1 MSEDKIDA
9 LSITDDEGEDSEED
23 LRNFEK
29 KGVLSK
35 WTNYLHGWQDR
46 YIVLKDGTLS
56 YYKSE
61 NDLAFGCRGA
71 VSLTRASVTPHQ
83 FDECRFDVAVND
95 SVWYLRAESEDE
107 RQVWI
112 DVIDNHRQTE
122 SGYGSESNLR
132 RHGSLISLTSGTSM
146 STASTSSFKRG
157 RGLREKLMEMETFR
171 DILCRQI
178 ETLQSYFDSCA
189 SAVAHG
195 TVNDLTEDDIGDP
208 DDLDHGD
215 VHQQSGVSYPGHSAK
230 DLASILQQHGAHSVD
245 FKGESFTFK
254 ATTAGIIATLS
265 HCIELMSQREDAWRK
280 KLEKEVDRR
289 KKYEDAYKTLLE
301 QHNKQQQNASRLAG
315 PDFEE
320 GPHSVIKE
328 DEFFDAIDASL
339 DKLEKE
345 EEDKRLVQT
354 KARPPPKIHLSP
366 ENSYYEQ
373 INKIVNTHIHQL
385 YEKTMEGKDVWECIA
400 EDGELK
406 VYKRELEVDGVVLD
420 PLKAVHTV
428 TDSIEEVLT
437 RSDTVALRSTST
449 YEGITG
455 HEVCRHFWDIKY
467 RMDWEAT
474 LDSSNVVDW
483 LSDDTFICHNIIKR
497 VWPASQRDA
506 LFWTHIRHVQG
517 ETDEEPDLWIVVNYS
532 TNLDSIP
539 SNKYVRVTMNVAM
552 VCQTIIEPPVEGE
565 ITRDNIK
572 CKISYTAEVNPGG
585 WAPASVLRAVYKRE
599 YPKFLKRFTSYVRD
613 ATKDKEILF

>member
-1 MSEDKIDA
+1 VDA
-9 LSITDDEGEDSEED
+9 LSITDDEEESEED
-23 LRNFEK
+23 GVYEK

-35 WTNYLHGWQDR
+35 WTNYLHGWQER

-56 YYKSE
+56 YFKSE

-71 VSLTRASVTPHQ
+71 VSLAKASVVPHQ
-83 FDECRFDVAVND
+83 FDDCRFDVAVND
-95 SVWYLRAESEDE
+95 SVWYLRSEKPED
-107 RQVWI
+107 RQEWMDSI
-112 DVIDNHRQTE
+112 DALRQAE
-122 SGYGSESNLR
+122 SGYGSESSLR
-132 RHGSLISLTSGTSM
+132 RHGSMLSLTSGTSM
-146 STASTSSFKRG
+146 STASSSSFKRG
-157 RGLREKLMEMETFR
+157 RGLREKLMEMESFR

-195 TVNDLTEDDIGDP
+195 AINELVEDDIGDP
-208 DDLDHGD
+208 DDLENSDSSHHTS
-215 VHQQSGVSYPGHSAK
+215 VHYPSHSAK
-230 DLASILQQHGAHSVD
+230 DLASILQQHGAHAID

-254 ATTAGIIATLS
+254 ATTAGIISTLS

-280 KLEKEVDRR
+280 KLEKEGDRR
-289 KKYEDAYKTLLE
+289 KKYEDAYKSLLE
-301 QHNKQQQNASRLAG
+301 QTKQQTAARLGG

-345 EEDKRLVQT
+345 EENKHKIQ
-354 KARPPPKIHLSP
+354 KAKPPPKIKLSP
-366 ENSYYEQ
+366 DNRFYEE

-385 YEKTMEGKDVWECIA
+385 QEKSQSGKDLWECIA

-406 VYKRELEVDGVVLD
+406 VYKREIEQDGIVID

-428 TDSIEEVLT
+428 T
-437 RSDTVALRSTST
+437 
-449 YEGITG
+449 GITG
-455 HEVCRHFWDIKY
+455 HEVCHHFWDIKY

-474 LDSSNVVDW
+474 IDSSNVVEW
-483 LSDDTFICHNIIKR
+483 LSEDSFVCHNVIKR

-517 ETDEEPDLWIVVNYS
+517 DTDEEPDLWIVVNYS
-532 TNLDSIP
+532 TEHDTIP

-552 VCQTIIEPPVEGE
+552 VCQTIIEPPENGK

-599 YPKFLKRFTSYVRD
+599 YPKFLKRFTSYVRE
-613 ATKDKEILF
+613 ATADKEIMF

>member
-1 MSEDKIDA
+1 MAEEKVDA
-9 LSITDDEGEDSEED
+9 LSITDDEDESEEENSS
-23 LRNFEK
+23 LFEK
-29 KGVLSK
+29 KGILSK

-56 YYKSE
+56 YFKSE
-61 NDLAFGCRGA
+61 NDLSFGCRGA
-71 VSLTRASVTPHQ
+71 VSLARASVTPHQ

-107 RQVWI
+107 RHVWI
-112 DVIDNHRQTE
+112 DAIDNHRQAE
-122 SGYGSESNLR
+122 SGYGSESSLR
-132 RHGSLISLTSGTSM
+132 RHGSLLSLTSGTSM
-146 STASTSSFKRG
+146 STTSTSSFKRG
-157 RGLREKLMEMETFR
+157 RGLKEKLMEMETFR

-189 SAVAHG
+189 SAVSHG
-195 TVNDLTEDDIGDP
+195 SINDLTEDDIGDP
-208 DDLDHGD
+208 DDLDS
-215 VHQQSGVSYPGHSAK
+215 VASSQSGVNFPGHTPK

-254 ATTAGIIATLS
+254 ATTAGIIATMS
-265 HCIELMSQREDAWRK
+265 HCMELMSQREDAWRRR
-280 KLEKEVDRR
+280 LEREVERR
-289 KKYEDAYKTLLE
+289 KKYEDAYKNLLE
-301 QHNKQQQNASRLAG
+301 QHNIQQQNVTRLAG

-345 EEDKRLVQT
+345 EEDRLGHV
-354 KARPPPKIHLSP
+354 KAKPPPKISLAP
-366 ENSYYEQ
+366 DNKYYDE
-373 INKIVNTHIHQL
+373 INKVVNTHIRQL
-385 YEKTMEGKDVWECIA
+385 NETTTDGKDVWECIA
-400 EDGELK
+400 EDGELR

-420 PLKAVHTV
+420 PMKAVHTV
-428 TDSIEEVLT
+428 TDSIEEILT
-437 RSDTVALRSTST
+437 RPDTVALRSST
-449 YEGITG
+449 TYKGITG
-455 HEVCRHFWDIKY
+455 HEVCSHFWDIKY

-474 LDSSNVVDW
+474 LDSSNVVEW
-483 LSDDTFICHNIIKR
+483 LSEDSFVCYNIIKR

-506 LFWTHIRHVQG
+506 LFWSHIRHVQG
-517 ETDEEPDLWIVVNYS
+517 ETDEEPDLWLVINYS
-532 TNLDSIP
+532 TSHESDQ
-539 SNKYVRVTMNVAM
+539 SNKYVRVIMNVAM
-552 VCQTIIEPPVEGE
+552 VCQTIIEPPLDGK

-599 YPKFLKRFTSYVRD
+599 YPKFLKKFTSYVRD
-613 ATKDKEILF
+613 ATKDKEIMF

>member
-1 MSEDKIDA
+1 MAMLEDKVDA
-9 LSITDDEGEDSEED
+9 LSITDDEEESEED
-23 LRNFEK
+23 NVRYPEK

-46 YIVLKDGTLS
+46 FIVLKDGTLS
-56 YYKSE
+56 YYKSQ

-71 VSLTRASVTPHQ
+71 VSLSRASITPHQ

-95 SVWYLRAESEDE
+95 SVWYLRAESEDD
-107 RQVWI
+107 RQMWI
-112 DVIDNHRQTE
+112 DHIECHRQAE

-132 RHGSLISLTSGTSM
+132 RHGSLLSLASGTSL

-195 TVNDLTEDDIGDP
+195 AINDLTEDDIGDP
-208 DDLDHGD
+208 DDLEHTDHNS
-215 VHQQSGVSYPGHSAK
+215 HSTEHFPGHTAK
-230 DLASILQQHGAHSVD
+230 DLASILQQHGSHSVD
-245 FKGESFTFK
+245 FKGEAFTFK
-254 ATTAGIIATLS
+254 ATTAGIIATMS
-265 HCIELMSQREDAWRK
+265 HCIELMSQREEAWKK
-280 KLEKEVDRR
+280 KLEKEVERR
-289 KKYEDAYKTLLE
+289 KKYEEAYKANRLE
-301 QHNKQQQNASRLAG
+301 QKQLMSRPVIGG
-315 PDFEE
+315 PDYEE
-320 GPHSVIKE
+320 GPHCQIKE
-328 DEFFDAIDASL
+328 DEFFDAVDASL

-345 EEDKRLVQT
+345 EESKHLNRT
-354 KARPPPKIHLSP
+354 AKPPPKISLSP
-366 ENSYYEQ
+366 ESKYYDQ
-373 INKIVNTHIHQL
+373 INRIVARHIYQL
-385 YEKTMEGKDVWECIA
+385 NEKTAAGEDTWTCIA

-406 VYKRELEVDGVVLD
+406 VYKREIEENGIVLD

-428 TDSIEEVLT
+428 T
-437 RSDTVALRSTST
+437 
-449 YEGITG
+449 GITG
-455 HEVCRHFWDIKY
+455 HEVCHHFWDIKV
-467 RMDWEAT
+467 RMDWEGT
-474 LDSSNVVDW
+474 LDSSEVVEW
-483 LSDDTFICHNIIKR
+483 LSEDSFISHNVIKR

-506 LFWTHIRHVQG
+506 VFWSHIRHVQG

-532 TNLDSIP
+532 IDHDAVPNN
-539 SNKYVRVTMNVAM
+539 NKYVRVTMNVAM
-552 VCQTIIEPPVEGE
+552 VCQTIIEPPVDGV

-599 YPKFLKRFTSYVRD
+599 YPKFLKRFTQYVSD
-613 ATKDKEILF
+613 ATKNKEIMF

>member
-1 MSEDKIDA
+1 MEDKIDA
-9 LSITDDEGEDSEED
+9 LSITDDEEESEDD
-23 LRNFEK
+23 NVRPFEK

-35 WTNYLHGWQDR
+35 WTNYLHGWQSR

-61 NDLAFGCRGA
+61 NDTSFGCRGA

-95 SVWYLRAESEDE
+95 SVWYLRAETEEE
-107 RQVWI
+107 RQIWI
-112 DVIDNHRQTE
+112 DSIDNHRQTE
-122 SGYGSESNLR
+122 SGYGSENNLR
-132 RHGSLISLTSGTSM
+132 RHGSLLSLTSGTSM
-146 STASTSSFKRG
+146 STASASSFKRG
-157 RGLREKLMEMETFR
+157 RGLHEKLMEMETFR

-189 SAVAHG
+189 SAVSHG
-195 TVNDLTEDDIGDP
+195 SLNDLTEDDIGDP
-208 DDLDHGD
+208 DDLE
-215 VHQQSGVSYPGHSAK
+215 GVDNQGHMGMHFPKHSAK
-230 DLASILQQHGAHSVD
+230 DLASILQQHGSHAVD

-254 ATTAGIIATLS
+254 ATTAGIIATMS
-265 HCIELMSQREDAWRK
+265 HCMELMTQREEAWKK
-280 KLEKEVDRR
+280 KLDKECERR
-289 KKYEDAYKTLLE
+289 KKYEEAYRSLLE
-301 QHNKQQQNASRLAG
+301 QHNKQQQNTSRLQG

-345 EEDKRLVQT
+345 EEDKRQGKVT
-354 KARPPPKIHLSP
+354 SRPPPKISLSP
-366 ENSYYEQ
+366 DNRFYEE
-373 INKIVNTHIHQL
+373 INRVVNTHIQQM
-385 YEKTMEGKDVWECIA
+385 YETTTDGKDVWECIA
-400 EDGELK
+400 EEGELK
-406 VYKRELEVDGVVLD
+406 VFKRNLEVDGIVLD

-428 TDSIEEVLT
+428 T
-437 RSDTVALRSTST
+437 
-449 YEGITG
+449 GITG
-455 HEVCRHFWDIKY
+455 HEVCSHFWNIKY
-467 RMDWEAT
+467 RMDWEVT
-474 LDSSNVVDW
+474 LDSSSVVEW
-483 LSDDTFICHNIIKR
+483 LSEDTFLCHNIIKR

-517 ETDEEPDLWIVVNYS
+517 DTDEEPDLWIVVNYS
-532 TNLDSIP
+532 TSHEKIP
-539 SNKYVRVTMNVAM
+539 SNKYVRIGMNVAM
-552 VCQTIIEPPVEGE
+552 VCQTIIEPPVDGK

-613 ATKDKEILF
+613 ATCDKEIQF

>member
-1 MSEDKIDA
+1 MTEDKIDA
-9 LSITDDEGEDSEED
+9 LSITDDEGDESEDD
-23 LRNFEK
+23 VRLFEK

-56 YYKSE
+56 YYKSQD
-61 NDLAFGCRGA
+61 DLAYGCRGA
-71 VSLTRASVTPHQ
+71 VSLARASVTPHQ

-95 SVWYLRAESEDE
+95 SVWYLRAESEEE
-107 RQVWI
+107 RGVWI
-112 DVIDNHRQTE
+112 DVIDSHRQAE

-146 STASTSSFKRG
+146 STASSSSFKRG

-195 TVNDLTEDDIGDP
+195 TLNDLTEDDIGDP
-208 DDLDHGD
+208 DDLDSGD
-215 VHQQSGVSYPGHSAK
+215 SHHQAGVSYPGHSSK

-265 HCIELMSQREDAWRK
+265 HCIELMSQREEAWRK
-280 KLEKEVDRR
+280 KLDREVERR
-289 KKYEDAYKTLLE
+289 KKYEEAYKNLLE
-301 QHNKQQQNASRLAG
+301 QHHKEKQNATRIAG

-320 GPHSVIKE
+320 GPHSMIKE
-328 DEFFDAIDASL
+328 EEFFDAIDASL

-345 EEDKRLVQT
+345 AEDKLLVKT
-354 KARPPPKIHLSP
+354 KIRPPPKIHLSP
-366 ENSYYEQ
+366 ENIFYGE
-373 INKIVNTHIHQL
+373 INRVVHNHIHQL
-385 YEKTMEGKDVWECIA
+385 YEKTSEGKDVWECIA

-406 VYKRELEVDGVVLD
+406 VYKRELEVEGVVLD

-428 TDSIEEVLT
+428 T
-437 RSDTVALRSTST
+437 
-449 YEGITG
+449 GITG
-455 HEVCRHFWDIKY
+455 HEVCHYFWDIKY

-474 LDSSNVVDW
+474 LDSSNVVQW
-483 LSDDTFICHNIIKR
+483 LADDTFICHNIIKR

-532 TNLDSIP
+532 TNLDSVP

-552 VCQTIIEPPVEGE
+552 VCQTIIEPPVDGP
-565 ITRDNIK
+565 ITRNNIK

-613 ATKDKEILF
+613 MTKDKEIMF